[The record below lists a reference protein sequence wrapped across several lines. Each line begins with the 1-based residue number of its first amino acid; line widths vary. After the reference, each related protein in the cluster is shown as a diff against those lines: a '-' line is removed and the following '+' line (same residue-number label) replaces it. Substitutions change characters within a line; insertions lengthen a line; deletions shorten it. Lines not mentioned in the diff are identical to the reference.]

1 MIEPVPSRIDPSRID
16 ESFPVQ
22 GQDNPSQGFR
32 NNFLYI
38 KQGLATARAEITDL
52 QNKVVVKSALTNL
65 TNAVPPRLIDN
76 NLNGNKLENILVNQV
91 AQTFKNNGNKGGGNL
106 EIFVTEHQVQKI
118 KFISNST
125 LKIRGWPPINSVA
138 KSYKMRLHLCGDGLG
153 SYRILFTTDSQGVI
167 KYAGDGAAFPNP
179 FFVTT
184 NDKVI
189 DIWSYDG
196 GVTVFFKYLGEFV

>member
-1 MIEPVPSRIDPSRID
+1 MSQINVNNIN
-16 ESFPVQ
+16 ESFPIQ

-32 NNFLYI
+32 NNFLNI
-38 KQGLATARAEITDL
+38 KQGLLTARTEITEL
-52 QNKVVVKSALTNL
+52 QTSSAKLNVTN
-65 TNAVPPRLIDN
+65 NF
-76 NLNGNKLENILVNQV
+76 NGNKLENILVNQV
-91 AQTFKNNGNKGGGNL
+91 AETFKNNGNKGGGGV
-106 EIFVTEHQVQKI
+106 EIVVTESQVQKI

-125 LKIRGWPPINSVA
+125 LKIRGWPPINSIA

-153 SYRILFTTDSQGVI
+153 TYRILFATDSQGMI

>member
-1 MIEPVPSRIDPSRID
+1 MSQINVNNIN
-16 ESFPVQ
+16 ESFPIQ

-32 NNFLYI
+32 NNFLNI
-38 KQGLATARAEITDL
+38 KQGLLTARTEITEL
-52 QNKVVVKSALTNL
+52 QTSSAKLNVTN
-65 TNAVPPRLIDN
+65 NF
-76 NLNGNKLENILVNQV
+76 NGNKLENILVNQV
-91 AQTFKNNGNKGGGNL
+91 AQTFKNNGNKGGGGL

-118 KFISNST
+118 RFISNST
-125 LKIRGWPPINSVA
+125 LKIRGWPPINSIA

-153 SYRILFTTDSQGVI
+153 TYRILFATDSQGMI